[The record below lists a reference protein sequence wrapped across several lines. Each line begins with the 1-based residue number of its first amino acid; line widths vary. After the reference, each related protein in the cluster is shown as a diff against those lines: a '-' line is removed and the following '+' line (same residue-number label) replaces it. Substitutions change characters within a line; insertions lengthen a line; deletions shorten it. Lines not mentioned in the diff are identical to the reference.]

1 MEDFDGHVSV
11 NSDLAGQSEFTENA
25 VFFEACSFDFAHRW
39 LFAQELHGAGGASCV
54 SAAAVGDIYSAVFEG
69 ENQLGSCLTGDV
81 VEANGGDFVH
91 DFRIPSRPTSSRQLA
106 RFPLFG
112 PS

>member
-1 MEDFDGHVSV
+1 LEDFDGHVSV

-39 LFAQELHGAGGASCV
+39 LFAQELHRAGGAPCV
-54 SAAAVGDIYSAVFEG
+54 SAAAVGDVYSAVFES
-69 ENQLGSCLTGDV
+69 ENQLGSCLTSDV

-91 DFRIPSRPTSSRQLA
+91 
-106 RFPLFG
+106 
-112 PS
+112 